1 MMSQMNDEKGTNLA
15 IHGLAKF
22 MSAVN
27 GFGNL
32 SDEEVAPDQQA
43 QRAAVPMEICYS
55 GAQSLAASHT
65 PCTSPGKHNQANK
78 NEAHASH
85 EDTQSKMKILMESP
99 RLWLQFKSKLASST
113 SGSGCIGVQA
123 VLREF
128 LADHPEVE
136 AQLVKEQKKAESK
149 RLEDLR
155 NIRRISLLQTVSI
168 LTAELSSEAADR
180 SIDNRRRPSMVSQ
193 SSNVSQESSPSTNKN
208 GSFTMRSAKNGRPSF
223 MRSASELLGMTFLK
237 KGADMVSAS
246 LGDSSSSQT
255 DFDLNDSETSFEVSP
270 APIKPKPRLRATSG
284 LFAFNEKDEDGYV

>member
-208 GSFTMRSAKNGRPSF
+208 GSFTMRSAKNGSF
-223 MRSASELLGMTFLK
+223 MRNASELLGMSFLK
-237 KGADMVSAS
+237 KAADLVSAS

-255 DFDLNDSETSFEVSP
+255 DFDLNDSETSLEVSP